1 MNDRLKTIVDLDQY
15 PIHNLN
21 LPIIKKLIER
31 CKEELEENSCST
43 ISNFI
48 LPQSLEIMR
57 SELEKQ
63 LDEVYMSKESIN
75 AYLYAKDDPSL
86 PNDHPKRNFMNRYNG
101 YLNSDCFSK
110 NSEMKYLYETE
121 ELLKFISACLGVS
134 PIYRWADP
142 LACHAYNVMKSEGVL
157 PWHFD
162 SCEFTLSLMI
172 QKPEKG
178 GVFEYCPNIREPGNE
193 NFEEVKKVLDG
204 DRLRVRRLKLEP
216 GDLQI
221 FKGRHTLHRVTKVE
235 GKKSR
240 YMCIPAYVLDP
251 LRVNT
256 PEHSKA
262 IYGKVLPIHIERNQ
276 VRSDGLAD

>member
-1 MNDRLKTIVDLDQY
+1 
-15 PIHNLN
+15 
-21 LPIIKKLIER
+21 
-31 CKEELEENSCST
+31 
-43 ISNFI
+43 
-48 LPQSLEIMR
+48 MR

-172 QKPEKG
+172 QKPENG

-221 FKGRHTLHRVTKVE
+221 FKGRYTLHRVTKVE

-276 VRSDGLAD
+276 VRSDGLVD

>member
-1 MNDRLKTIVDLDQY
+1 MIDRLKTIVDLEKY

-21 LPIIKKLIER
+21 SPIIKNLIEK
-31 CKEELEENSCST
+31 CKKELDEDSCST
-43 ISNFI
+43 IPNFI
-48 LPQSLEIMR
+48 LPKSLETMNL
-57 SELEKQ
+57 ELEKQ
-63 LDEVYMSKESIN
+63 LDEVYMSKEKIN
-75 AYLYAKDDPSL
+75 AYLYAKDDTSL
-86 PNDHPKRNFMNRYNG
+86 PKKHPKRNFMESYTG
-101 YLNSDCFSK
+101 YLNSDCFQK

-121 ELLKFISACLGVS
+121 ELLNFVSACLGVS

-142 LACHAYNVMKSEGVL
+142 LACHAYNVMKPEGIL

-172 QKPEKG
+172 QKPENG
-178 GVFEYCPNIREPGNE
+178 GIFEYCPNIREPENE
-193 NFEEVKKVLDG
+193 NFEEVKKVLSG
-204 DRLRVRRLKLEP
+204 DRTRVKQLKLEP

-221 FKGRHTLHRVTKVE
+221 FKGRFTLHRVTKVE

-251 LRVNT
+251 WRVNT

-276 VRSDGLAD
+276 ARSDGLTD

>member
-1 MNDRLKTIVDLDQY
+1 
-15 PIHNLN
+15 
-21 LPIIKKLIER
+21 
-31 CKEELEENSCST
+31 
-43 ISNFI
+43 
-48 LPQSLEIMR
+48 MR

-86 PNDHPKRNFMNRYNG
+86 PKDHPKRNFMNRYNG
-101 YLNSDCFSK
+101 YLNSDCFQK

-121 ELLKFISACLGVS
+121 ELLKFVSACLGVS

-142 LACHAYNVMKSEGVL
+142 LACHAYNVMKPEGVL

-172 QKPEKG
+172 QKPENG
-178 GVFEYCPNIREPGNE
+178 GIFEYCPNIREPGNE
-193 NFEEVKKVLDG
+193 NFDEVRKVLDG
-204 DRLRVRRLKLEP
+204 DRTRVRQLKLEP

-221 FKGRHTLHRVTKVE
+221 FKGRFTLHRVTKVE
-235 GKKSR
+235 GQNSR

-251 LRVNT
+251 WRVNT

-276 VRSDGLAD
+276 TRSDGLTD

>member
-21 LPIIKKLIER
+21 SPIIKKLIER

-48 LPQSLEIMR
+48 LPQSLDVMR

-86 PNDHPKRNFMNRYNG
+86 PKDHPKRNFMNRYNG
-101 YLNSDCFSK
+101 YLNSDCFQK

-121 ELLKFISACLGVS
+121 ELLKFVSACLGVS

-142 LACHAYNVMKSEGVL
+142 LACHAYYVM
-157 PWHFD
+157 
-162 SCEFTLSLMI
+162 
-172 QKPEKG
+172 
-178 GVFEYCPNIREPGNE
+178 
-193 NFEEVKKVLDG
+193 
-204 DRLRVRRLKLEP
+204 
-216 GDLQI
+216 
-221 FKGRHTLHRVTKVE
+221 
-235 GKKSR
+235 
-240 YMCIPAYVLDP
+240 
-251 LRVNT
+251 
-256 PEHSKA
+256 
-262 IYGKVLPIHIERNQ
+262 
-276 VRSDGLAD
+276 